1 MIHKSST
8 DPVFIK
14 KIELNIWTLR
24 DEIEAIVGQKV
35 KEKGSPL
42 SAEEIEAIRREYV
55 QESSPEVADKNQS
68 GLLPK
73 EKIGRGMCVL
83 SEIEIGGLC
92 FFAPQSYIEG
102 QSIVLEFLIPKK
114 FIVNAEVLHCRY
126 FNMKGRII
134 GKNKLPYRVVV
145 RFTFLKKGERA
156 LLRQFVESIQVKPA
170 TKYISEKGGKSKA
183 DQGDEGTKEAA

>member
-14 KIELNIWTLR
+14 KIDLNIWTLR
-24 DEIEAIVGQKV
+24 DEIEAVVGQKV

-55 QESSPEVADKNQS
+55 QETSPDIPQNKRIL

-73 EKIGRGMCVL
+73 EKIDRGMCVL
-83 SEIEIGGLC
+83 SEIEIAGLC
-92 FFAPQSYIEG
+92 FFAPKNYIEG

-126 FNMKGRII
+126 FNMKSRII
-134 GKNKLPYRVVV
+134 GQNKLPYRVVV
-145 RFTFLKKGERA
+145 QFTFLKKGERT
-156 LLRQFVESIQVKPA
+156 LLRQFVESIQIKPA
-170 TKYISEKGGKSKA
+170 AKYVSENAAETEKKA
-183 DQGDEGTKEAA
+183 A

>member
-1 MIHKSST
+1 M
-8 DPVFIK
+8 
-14 KIELNIWTLR
+14 
-24 DEIEAIVGQKV
+24 GQKV

-55 QESSPEVADKNQS
+55 QETSPDVAQKNQS

-83 SEIEIGGLC
+83 SEIEIDGLC
-92 FFAPQSYIEG
+92 FFAPQKYIEG

-126 FNMKGRII
+126 FNMKSRII
-134 GKNKLPYRVVV
+134 GENKLPYRVVV
-145 RFTFLKKGERA
+145 QFTFLKKGGAQSFAAICGIHSNQTRC
-156 LLRQFVESIQVKPA
+156 Q
-170 TKYISEKGGKSKA
+170 ISFRKRKRGQSKRRR
-183 DQGDEGTKEAA
+183 